1 MEEISWF
8 NIGWALL
15 LGAMLVMIWPRART
29 MMKEGR
35 KGSAAEW
42 KTALIPLLLVI
53 GFVILLIMSV

>member
-1 MEEISWF
+1 MGGFSWL

-15 LGAMLVMIWPRART
+15 LGAMLVMVWPRART

-42 KTALIPLLLVI
+42 KAALIPLLLVI
-53 GFVILLIMSV
+53 GFVVLLILSV